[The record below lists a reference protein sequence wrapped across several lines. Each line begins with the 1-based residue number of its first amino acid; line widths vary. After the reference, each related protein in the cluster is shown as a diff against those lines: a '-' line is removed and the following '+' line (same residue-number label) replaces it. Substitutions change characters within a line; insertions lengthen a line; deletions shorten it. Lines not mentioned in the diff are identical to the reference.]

1 MAVNVNDMY
10 YAYSANDA
18 IKEKG
23 EYGGAVTTIMKY
35 LLEEGIVDAVVAV
48 EEAADLYD
56 AKPILITDPED
67 IIKSAGSLH
76 CGTLNLAKFV
86 SKYLDGARDMKI
98 AVTCKPCDAM
108 TLKELM
114 RKRKVIEENVIMI
127 GVNCGGTM
135 PPVPTM
141 KMIRDVYELD
151 PADVIKEEI
160 SKGKLIMETAEGE
173 KAIKI
178 DDLEEEGMGRRENCQ
193 RCTMNIPTNA
203 DLALGN
209 WGVIGPLAGKA
220 TFVEVCS
227 EKGAEILD
235 KVIESGLI
243 ETEEPIPKGIEIRAN
258 IDGIMVKQAMKQR
271 EKDFAG
277 TSGDILEVFAEY
289 KEEFSRCM
297 KCYGCREACPLCFCD
312 DCCLEAEGPEWVPGG
327 YTPAAP
333 FFHLTRMVHM
343 VDACTNCGQCCE
355 VCPCEIPVS
364 KVWATVNQKVRDI
377 FGYYSGVDN
386 DEPLPFTEFGDK
398 SYKGYSTLL
407 LEDLWKLI

>member
-1 MAVNVNDMY
+1 MAIEVNDMF
-10 YAYSANDA
+10 YAYSKDEE

-23 EYGGAVTTIMKY
+23 EYGGAVTTIMKK

-48 EEAADLYD
+48 EEGWDLYD
-56 AKPILITDPED
+56 AVPILITEPED
-67 IIKSAGSLH
+67 VIKSAGSLH

-108 TLKELM
+108 TLRELM
-114 RKRKVIEENVIMI
+114 RKNKVIEDNVILI

-135 PPVPTM
+135 PPIPTM
-141 KMIRDVYELD
+141 RMIEDVYELD
-151 PADVIKEEI
+151 PKDIIKEEI

-178 DDLEEEGMGRRENCQ
+178 DELEDQGMGRRENCQ
-193 RCTMNIPTNA
+193 RCDMNIPRNA

-209 WGVIGPLAGKA
+209 WGVIGELAGKA

-227 EKGAEILD
+227 EKGAEILQTVVD
-235 KVIESGLI
+235 ADLI
-243 ETEEPIPKGIEIRAN
+243 EIVDPIPKGIEIRQN
-258 IDGIMVKQAMKQR
+258 IDNIMVKQANAQK

-277 TSGDILEVFAEY
+277 NTGDILDVLAAY
-289 KEEFSRCM
+289 KDEFSSCM
-297 KCYGCREACPLCFCD
+297 KCYGCREACPLCFCE
-312 DCCLEAEGPEWVPGG
+312 DCCLETEGPEWVPGG

-343 VDACTNCGQCCE
+343 VDACTNCGQCSE

-364 KVWATVNQKVRDI
+364 KVFATVNNKVKEL

-386 DEPLPFTEFGDK
+386 GDTPLPFTEYDN
-398 SYKGYSTLL
+398 YKPGS
-407 LEDLWKLI
+407 KLHF